1 MNHHLVA
8 LSRGKVQ
15 TRRKYAHG
23 EVRFVNITEYLAL
36 VLNNRIAALKT
47 AQDIKAFMFIMTI
60 SGTATTALYFLVNQ
74 LGA

>member
-8 LSRGKVQ
+8 LSRGKIQ

-23 EVRFVNITEYLAL
+23 EIRFIHITEYLAL
-36 VLNNRIAALKT
+36 ILNNRVAALKT
-47 AQDIKAFMFIMTI
+47 AQDIKAFIFIMTI
-60 SGTATTALYFLVNQ
+60 SGTATAALYFLANR